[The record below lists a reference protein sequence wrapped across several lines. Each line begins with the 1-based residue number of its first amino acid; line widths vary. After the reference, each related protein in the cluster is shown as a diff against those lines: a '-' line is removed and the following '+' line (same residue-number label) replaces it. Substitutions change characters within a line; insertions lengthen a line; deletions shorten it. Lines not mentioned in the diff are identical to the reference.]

1 MGIDWTPS
9 NEENQW
15 RRTFCQVPFPAI
27 YEHADKGKRSL
38 ESLVAFFRGQA
49 ASERRAVNELRE
61 LLMDDHMHVLEE
73 CGSGSRRALLE
84 LRAFVDG
91 NCRQKLRMAQVLD
104 EQVAGPLASLQ
115 NASETYI
122 ETLKS
127 EILRANKAYE
137 AAAEGQNEAAEW
149 CYRATMDLRDAKD
162 RQKRALHEI
171 GVPEFELQRL
181 AARVAKCEEEQAQ
194 AVMVR
199 ARTKTTLYNRIISRD
214 EMTMAVSVAYQ
225 KAEEERLDQ
234 LHASL
239 RRFVQMETERLETS
253 QRLLS
258 KLATHVQSLSRAEDM
273 QLLIHNQRDPDN
285 LHFQGKAL
293 ALLDWQWSKMHADH
307 VGTSHNHALGLL
319 ERRSS
324 TEDGSCAWPL
334 PSSSAS
340 TATLSS
346 LNNVSAIDTATLDTV
361 ASPNSP
367 HTLLTQTPMSAAL
380 RHFFAQD
387 KEHRASVFDEV
398 DESEA
403 GTELLQPPSYADNC
417 EFLESPQ
424 MTIEC
429 HEARTSAE
437 ALVRETCKTADGRAL
452 FVKCLNRQRS
462 LETKVKD
469 QASFGALVACF
480 GAFLDECVRED
491 DVKAAK
497 TAMILAE
504 TFYYPKTQQQGVRL
518 DMGDDDVSDSLQS
531 RGDRCDRQRDEDA
544 DDLVRRSSL
553 DATCIDY
560 TERTSEELL
569 QRVDELHPFLHG
581 GGLGRGATRTYLQE
595 EVKQHSIWKTPS
607 FWEKALLLA
616 IGEELQ
622 RTPQPCPW
630 EELPS
635 GVPKHD
641 GLPSREE
648 AVCRVHN
655 IVFGQLGS
663 FTLSMLEFDV
673 PLLQIE
679 SFVET
684 MCDAHELTEDQ
695 RFLLRKNLHEIVNAE
710 R

>member
-15 RRTFCQVPFPAI
+15 RRTFCQVPFPTI

-38 ESLVAFFRGQA
+38 EGLVAFCRGKA
-49 ASERRAVNELRE
+49 AVERSACNALRE
-61 LLMDDHMHVLEE
+61 LLQSGQTHVLEE
-73 CGSGSRRALLE
+73 RGTGSRRALLE
-84 LRAFVDG
+84 LRAFV
-91 NCRQKLRMAQVLD
+91 NATCRQQLGMAQVLD

-115 NASETYI
+115 SASEAYI
-122 ETLKS
+122 QTLKS
-127 EILRANKAYE
+127 EILHANRAYE
-137 AAAEGQNEAAEW
+137 AAAEGQREASDW
-149 CYRATMDLRDAKD
+149 CRRATVELRDAKD

-171 GVPEFELQRL
+171 GIPEFELQRL

-194 AVMVR
+194 AVLAR
-199 ARTKTTLYNRIISRD
+199 ARTKTALYNRIISRD
-214 EMTMAVSVAYQ
+214 EMSMAVSVAYQ

-239 RRFVQMETERLETS
+239 RRFVRVETERLEAS
-253 QRLLS
+253 QHLLA

-307 VGTSHNHALGLL
+307 GGTSRDYAPSLL

-324 TEDGSCAWPL
+324 TEDSSCAWPV
-334 PSSSAS
+334 PPSAS

-346 LNNVSAIDTATLDTV
+346 LEQGSAIDADALDV
-361 ASPNSP
+361 AVAAPDSP

-380 RHFFAQD
+380 RQFFARD
-387 KEHRASVFDEV
+387 KERRASLFSAA

-403 GTELLQPPSYADNC
+403 REEPLRPPSCVDNC
-417 EFLESPQ
+417 G
-424 MTIEC
+424 
-429 HEARTSAE
+429 
-437 ALVRETCKTADGRAL
+437 TADGRAL

-469 QASFGALVACF
+469 QASFEALVACF
-480 GAFLDECVRED
+480 DAFLDECVRED
-491 DVKAAK
+491 DIKAAK

-504 TFYYPKTQQQGVRL
+504 TFYYPKTQEQGGR
-518 DMGDDDVSDSLQS
+518 SDSADDTVPDSSQH
-531 RGDRCDRQRDEDA
+531 QHDECASSNDSDA
-544 DDLVRRSSL
+544 DDLLQRQSAF
-553 DATCIDY
+553 DATSIDC
-560 TERTSEELL
+560 TEHTSEELL
-569 QRVDELHPFLHG
+569 QRVDELHSLLHG

-595 EVKQHSIWKTPS
+595 EVKKHSIWKTPS

-635 GVPKHD
+635 GVPKPD

-695 RFLLRKNLHEIVNAE
+695 RFLLRKNLHEIVNAV